1 MTTTSALVVT
11 GPDEMSVQE
20 IDVAAPGSDETQVEV
35 AAAGVNFIDV
45 YQRQGVYPVET
56 PFVLGSEGAGTSSS
70 GERVAWPQHLGSAAG
85 VVNVPTDKLVPVPEG
100 VELETAAAV
109 MLQGLTAHYLVT
121 STFPVKEGD
130 VALVHAA
137 AGGVGQL
144 LVQLITARGGRVIA
158 TAGTEEKRGKARDLG
173 AETVIDYSD
182 PGLDLAQAVRDATG
196 GRGVDVAYDGVGK
209 ATFDASLASLRPR
222 GMLVLFGGA
231 SGQVPPFDLQRLN
244 SAGSVFVTGRRSGT
258 TCRTARSCS
267 GAPTRCSVRSP
278 TGRCGWRSAG
288 DTRSRRPRRRTPIWR
303 AGAPRASCCS
313 SRPQRWSS
321 RRRGTSRRIET
332 PPASRDLAPTMQ
344 DARLPSQVWQTRRAT
359 HRSTWPSS
367 AVTAS
372 DPRSS
377 PRV

>member
-244 SAGSVFVTGRRSGT
+244 SAGSVFVTRPTLGHYLQDREELLWRADEVLGAVADGSLRVEIGGRYPLAEAAQAYADLEGRRT
-258 TCRTARSCS
+258 TGKLLLLPTA
-267 GAPTRCSVRSP
+267 TLV
-278 TGRCGWRSAG
+278 
-288 DTRSRRPRRRTPIWR
+288 
-303 AGAPRASCCS
+303 
-313 SRPQRWSS
+313 
-321 RRRGTSRRIET
+321 E
-332 PPASRDLAPTMQ
+332 
-344 DARLPSQVWQTRRAT
+344 
-359 HRSTWPSS
+359 
-367 AVTAS
+367 
-372 DPRSS
+372 
-377 PRV
+377 